1 MLNAVKHLYGNNNFA
16 ILLSLREIRMT
27 ALYGTRS
34 KLRSYKTKQLRD
46 CFVPRNDRLFMCRHT
61 SGSWYPDRLNILKL

>member
-27 ALYGTRS
+27 ALFLLSCQRKLVSRGTEHF
-34 KLRSYKTKQLRD
+34 KL
-46 CFVPRNDRLFMCRHT
+46 
-61 SGSWYPDRLNILKL
+61 